1 MKAAFRLVCS
11 EGVSFLTKEDRS
23 AIAVEAVKWAEKM
36 QLKDDAMILNDS
48 RGLKIVVRWLK
59 REIWV
64 MTEEEARMG
73 GLPSPSDN

>member
-1 MKAAFRLVCS
+1 MKYSFRLVCS
-11 EGVSFLTKEDRS
+11 IGVSFLTKEERS

-36 QLKDDAMILNDS
+36 QLKNDAMILNDS

-64 MTEEEARMG
+64 MTEEEARKG
-73 GLPSPSDN
+73 GLPSPSNN